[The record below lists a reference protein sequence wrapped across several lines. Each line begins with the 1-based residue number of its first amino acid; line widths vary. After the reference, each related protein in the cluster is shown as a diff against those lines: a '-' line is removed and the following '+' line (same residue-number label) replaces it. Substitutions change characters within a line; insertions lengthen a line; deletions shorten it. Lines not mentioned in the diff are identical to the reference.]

1 MSYFYRK
8 IAAKNARPGD
18 YIKFGGEYIEITKVA
33 KGFDGGYYAYIHNSN
48 KPYLIQDGA
57 VEIHNIFRKE
67 KRKND
72 E

>member
-8 IAAKNARPGD
+8 IAARAARPGD
-18 YIKFGGEYIEITKVA
+18 YIKFGDEYIEITKVA
-33 KGFDGGYYAYIHNSN
+33 KGFDGGYYAYIHDTD

-57 VEIHNIFRKE
+57 VEIRNIFRKE

>member
-8 IAAKNARPGD
+8 IAARAARPGD

-33 KGFDGGYYAYIHNSN
+33 KGFDGGYYAYINDN
-48 KPYLIQDGA
+48 DKPYLIQDGA
-57 VEIHNIFRKE
+57 VEIYNIFRKE
-67 KRKND
+67 KRKNN